1 MCVRTVRH
9 GRLRARARFFFVRA
23 RMCTDLYQNF
33 FGGPLLYYKLKFQ
46 IS

>member
-1 MCVRTVRH
+1 MRVRTVRH

-33 FGGPLLYYKLKFQ
+33 FGGPLLYHKLKFQ